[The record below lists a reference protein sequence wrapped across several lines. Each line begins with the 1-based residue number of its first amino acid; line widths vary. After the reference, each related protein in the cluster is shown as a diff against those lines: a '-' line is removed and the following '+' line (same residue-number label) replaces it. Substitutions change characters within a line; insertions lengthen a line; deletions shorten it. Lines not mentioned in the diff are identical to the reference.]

1 MQGCFFSRA
10 DKSPLTYILDPD
22 IEEDYDC
29 LGDFDDIDCEVIP
42 KTVGQYTGIDDVNG
56 DKIFEG
62 DIVKHLIS
70 GYEDGGG
77 EVYYQEG
84 AFGTQARLMSDFPTF
99 TLVVGNVHD
108 NPELLEE
115 KK

>member
-1 MQGCFFSRA
+1 M
-10 DKSPLTYILDPD
+10 
-22 IEEDYDC
+22 
-29 LGDFDDIDCEVIP
+29 
-42 KTVGQYTGIDDVNG
+42 
-56 DKIFEG
+56 
-62 DIVKHLIS
+62 KHLIS